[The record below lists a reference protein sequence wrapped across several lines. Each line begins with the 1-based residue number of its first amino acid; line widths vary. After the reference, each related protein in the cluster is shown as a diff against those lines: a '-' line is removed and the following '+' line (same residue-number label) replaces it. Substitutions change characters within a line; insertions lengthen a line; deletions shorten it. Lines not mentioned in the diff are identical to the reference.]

1 MRKNDRSVD
10 GRIRAGNLWGG
21 KMPECYIRVTA
32 AEPDDGV

>member
-21 KMPECYIRVTA
+21 KMARCYIRVIA
-32 AEPDDGV
+32 AKSNDGV